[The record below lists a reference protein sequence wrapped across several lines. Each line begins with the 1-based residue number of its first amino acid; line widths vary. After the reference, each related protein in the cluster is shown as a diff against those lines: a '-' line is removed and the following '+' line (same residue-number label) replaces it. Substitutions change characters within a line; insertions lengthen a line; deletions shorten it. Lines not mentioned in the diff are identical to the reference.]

1 VTFCLSIFDRSL
13 SYFLFNDRLDRGHK
27 VHQVREEITFVLA
40 MAEYVDDMSVQPH
53 FLIPYSFIVVQVSE
67 EDKKKVSSE
76 AARAARNMAKKALQE
91 RLDSIEMSKSEW
103 DMYRR
108 FVDPIQQDIASLR
121 AILSQVMET
130 RKSSSERG
138 WMKRQSHGELDDT
151 KLVDSVTGDKYVYKR
166 RGTITPNDP
175 TTKRRRPKRLR
186 FVVDV
191 SGSMYRFNGY
201 DERLIRCLEA
211 TNLVMESFSGLE
223 GHEFDYSIV
232 GHSGDSPCIPLVD
245 FGKPPAT
252 EKDRMK
258 VLQTMVAHSQFC
270 QSGDHTLEAMEQA
283 MMDVVERSGLGYT
296 TDDFGDGSDDDEC
309 IVIAIS
315 DANLQRYGIHPREL
329 GKIMQQ
335 QKQQGI
341 RSSSTT
347 TNSSS
352 VKAYCIFIASFGK
365 EAQEI
370 QQALPIGRGHVCMQ
384 TSDLPRIVRQILTM
398 HI

>member
-1 VTFCLSIFDRSL
+1 
-13 SYFLFNDRLDRGHK
+13 
-27 VHQVREEITFVLA
+27 
-40 MAEYVDDMSVQPH
+40 
-53 FLIPYSFIVVQVSE
+53 
-67 EDKKKVSSE
+67 VSSE
-76 AARAARNMAKKALQE
+76 AAKAARRMAQKALQE
-91 RLDSIEMSKSEW
+91 RLDDIEMSQNEW

-108 FVDPIQQDIASLR
+108 FVDPIKQDIASLK
-121 AILSQVMET
+121 AVLKQVMDM

-138 WMKRQSHGELDDT
+138 WIKRQSHGELDDT

-166 RGTITPNDP
+166 RGTIPKDP
-175 TTKRRRPKRLR
+175 TSPDSAKKRRPKRLR

-211 TNLVMESFSGLE
+211 TNLIMESFA
-223 GHEFDYSIV
+223 GHEGNGQHDFDYSIV
-232 GHSGDSPCIPLVD
+232 GHSGDSPCIKLVD
-245 FGKPPAT
+245 FGKPPAN
-252 EKDRMK
+252 EKERMK

-283 MMDVVERSGLGYT
+283 MIDVVAKGL
-296 TDDFGDGSDDDEC
+296 DDDGDYDNDSNDDDEL

-329 GKIMQQ
+329 GKIMQGASTALNG
-335 QKQQGI
+335 KARTNALS
-341 RSSSTT
+341 RSSRPPP
-347 TNSSS
+347 

-365 EAQEI
+365 EAQQI
-370 QQALPIGRGHVCMQ
+370 QQELPVGRGHVCMQ

>member
-1 VTFCLSIFDRSL
+1 
-13 SYFLFNDRLDRGHK
+13 
-27 VHQVREEITFVLA
+27 
-40 MAEYVDDMSVQPH
+40 MAQ
-53 FLIPYSFIVVQVSE
+53 
-67 EDKKKVSSE
+67 
-76 AARAARNMAKKALQE
+76 KALQE
-91 RLDSIEMSKSEW
+91 RLDSIEMSQKEW

-121 AILSQVMET
+121 AILKQVMEM

-166 RGTITPNDP
+166 RGAITPNDP

-211 TNLVMESFSGLE
+211 TNLVMESFAGLD
-223 GHEFDYSIV
+223 GQHEFDYSIV

-245 FGKPPAT
+245 FGKPPVT

-283 MMDVVERSGLGYT
+283 MMDVVTATSGL
-296 TDDFGDGSDDDEC
+296 DDDDEYDMDGSSDKEDER

-329 GKIMQQ
+329 GKIMQH
-335 QKQQGI
+335 QQG
-341 RSSSTT
+341 TT
-347 TNSSS
+347 TSSV

-365 EAQEI
+365 EAQDI
-370 QQALPIGRGHVCMQ
+370 QQALPVGRGHVCMQ

>member
-1 VTFCLSIFDRSL
+1 
-13 SYFLFNDRLDRGHK
+13 
-27 VHQVREEITFVLA
+27 
-40 MAEYVDDMSVQPH
+40 MAQ
-53 FLIPYSFIVVQVSE
+53 
-67 EDKKKVSSE
+67 
-76 AARAARNMAKKALQE
+76 KALQE
-91 RLDSIEMSKSEW
+91 RLGAIEMSQSEW

-108 FVDPIQQDIASLR
+108 FVDPIRQDIASLR
-121 AILSQVMET
+121 AILKQVVDM

-138 WMKRQSHGELDDT
+138 WIKRQSHGELDDT

-166 RGTITPNDP
+166 RGTIPNDP
-175 TTKRRRPKRLR
+175 TSPDNTRKRRPKRLR

-211 TNLVMESFSGLE
+211 TNLIMESFA
-223 GHEFDYSIV
+223 GHEGNGQQQHHDFDYSIV
-232 GHSGDSPCIPLVD
+232 GHSGDSPCIKLVD
-245 FGKPPAT
+245 FGTPPAN
-252 EKDRMK
+252 EKERMK

-283 MMDVVERSGLGYT
+283 MIDVVASGL
-296 TDDFGDGSDDDEC
+296 DDGDDGDYDMDSNNDDDEF

-329 GKIMQQ
+329 GKIMQ
-335 QKQQGI
+335 G
-341 RSSSTT
+341 TT
-347 TNSSS
+347 LKRTKAMSPP

-370 QQALPIGRGHVCMQ
+370 QQELPVGRGHVCMQ